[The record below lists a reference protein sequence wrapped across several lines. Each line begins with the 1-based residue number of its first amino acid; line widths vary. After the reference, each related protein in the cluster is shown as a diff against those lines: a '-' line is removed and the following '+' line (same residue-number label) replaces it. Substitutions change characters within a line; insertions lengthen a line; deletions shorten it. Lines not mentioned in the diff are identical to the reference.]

1 MKIFSEKKKM
11 NVYGYHQLD
20 VYDNDYLKEI
30 HKNFYFI
37 NCSIN

>member
-1 MKIFSEKKKM
+1 M

-20 VYDNDYLKEI
+20 VYDNDYLREI